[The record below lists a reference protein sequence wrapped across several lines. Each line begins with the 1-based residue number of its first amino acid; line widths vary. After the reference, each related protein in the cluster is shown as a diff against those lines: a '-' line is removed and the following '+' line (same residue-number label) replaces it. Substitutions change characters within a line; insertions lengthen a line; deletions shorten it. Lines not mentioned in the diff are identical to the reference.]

1 MKLII
6 LLIIILVFL
15 VNNLFFLEKFNTNKN
30 NLELFNNSIVRIRS
44 QKKDFNWME
53 PYINNIPYES
63 IGTGFF
69 INKQG
74 YLVTNYHVINNSL
87 KIHIQIPIF
96 GSKTFESEL
105 ISVNPKLDLALL
117 KIKNYKVNENS
128 LNLGNSDNLKRGDDV
143 VAIGYPLGQTKLKM
157 TSGIVSGFQDGDIQT
172 DSAINPGNSGGPLI
186 KGDNVIGVN
195 YAGYDDAQNVSY
207 AIPINYLKNNL
218 EKMKKKKFINFPVL
232 GCTFNNTNKTIMNQR
247 KLCKEG
253 YYISQV
259 LQDGTMDKVGIK
271 KGDILCSFDNLQVDN
286 FGEIFI
292 KKLDIKF
299 HIMDYL
305 KYKHVGDKIDVTII
319 RENTNEKLNK
329 EIVLDSNNFYK
340 IRYRYPKYEN
350 IEYLILGGMVIM
362 NLTNNHLNEDN
373 IGTIVKK
380 YDKVEKKTENKLII
394 TNILKGSSLAEYN
407 IFTAPNI
414 LSEVNGKKVTT
425 IKNLKENL
433 LKMKTKDNKEYISF
447 LTENNKYFLL
457 EKEES
462 KKEELFLSKELDYKL
477 SDFIKNLLGI

>member
-15 VNNLFFLEKFNTNKN
+15 VNNLFFLEKFNTNNN
-30 NLELFNNSIVRIRS
+30 NLKLFNNSIVRIRS

-53 PYINNIPYES
+53 PYLSNVPYES

-87 KIHIQIPIF
+87 KIHIQIPIY
-96 GSKTFESEL
+96 GSETFDSEL
-105 ISVNPKLDLALL
+105 ISVYPKLDLALL
-117 KIKNYKVNENS
+117 KIKNYEVNENS

-186 KGDNVIGVN
+186 KGNKVIGVN
-195 YAGYDDAQNVSY
+195 YAGYDNAQNVSY
-207 AIPINYLKNNL
+207 AIPINYFKKILS
-218 EKMKKKKFINFPVL
+218 KMLKKKFIDFPVL

-292 KKLDIKF
+292 EKLDIKF

-305 KYKHVGDKIDVTII
+305 KYKHVGDKIDITII

-350 IEYLILGGMVIM
+350 IEYLIIGGMVIM

-380 YDKVEKKTENKLII
+380 YNKVEKKTENKLII

-407 IFTAPNI
+407 IFTSPNI
-414 LSEVNGKKVTT
+414 LSEVNGNKVNT
-425 IKNLKENL
+425 IKNLKETL
-433 LKMKTKDNKEYISF
+433 LKMKVNGDKKYISF
-447 LTENNKYFLL
+447 LTENDKYFLL

-477 SDFIKNLLGI
+477 TDFIKNLLDI

>member
-292 KKLDIKF
+292 EKLDIKF